1 MPGSP
6 ALDVARKK
14 CSCGTSC
21 SPSAFIV
28 HNLRSGSPVTS
39 GLEAGAG
46 VTLGCR
52 ASDGKVGQTY
62 LIYFMDTPNS
72 LQVSTRRS
80 CLYRNHMRP

>member
-1 MPGSP
+1 M
-6 ALDVARKK
+6 
-14 CSCGTSC
+14 
-21 SPSAFIV
+21 
-28 HNLRSGSPVTS
+28 TS
-39 GLEAGAG
+39 GLEAGAA

-80 CLYRNHMRP
+80 CLYRNHMRSKPLLYQEKYHHHLPSGSRVVYLIIF